1 MADAKT
7 RTFVKKDRDG
17 KELTRQVSTPQGE
30 VAALFDGYREQPAAK
45 PAAAHTTTGG
55 GKPAAA
61 N

>member
-1 MADAKT
+1 MADKT

-45 PAAAHTTTGG
+45 PAAAAHTTTGG